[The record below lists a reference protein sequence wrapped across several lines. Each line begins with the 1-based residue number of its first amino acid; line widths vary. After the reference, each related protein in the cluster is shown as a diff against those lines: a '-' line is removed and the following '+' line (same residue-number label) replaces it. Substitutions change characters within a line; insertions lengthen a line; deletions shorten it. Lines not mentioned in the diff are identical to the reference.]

1 MLGALPKPGIK
12 YMPSLTLE
20 DIARETGVSRS
31 TVSRVINNNPN
42 VSENVRKNVQEAIRR
57 NNFHPHAAARALASQ
72 HTSTIGL
79 ILPQTVSFFFTDP
92 FYPHLTRG
100 IAQACNQHD
109 YTLAFFLVDSK
120 EDEERIFPRVCRQGM
135 LDGVLVQSGQHG
147 DQEIIGRLIDAGMPF
162 VVIGRP
168 FRYDNVTYI
177 DIDNVNAS
185 YHATNH
191 LIRQGRTRIGTIS
204 GPLQSTV
211 GIDRLEGYHK
221 ALKDRGMSVNERL
234 VVEGDFTEE
243 GGYYAMKL
251 LLTAN
256 PDAVFTASDIM
267 AVGAIRAVRE
277 AGLRVPEDIAFV
289 GFDDLPMSS
298 LSNVQLTTIR
308 QPVVQFGAQAVE
320 TLIDQIE
327 NGNRSPHRIILETE
341 LIIRDTCG
349 ASHIGRTQNS
359 IPTQNTSSNAQS
371 IIHEK

>member
-1 MLGALPKPGIK
+1 
-12 YMPSLTLE
+12 MPSLTLE

-31 TVSRVINNNPN
+31 TVSRVINNSPN
-42 VSENVRKNVQEAIRR
+42 VSDDVRQKVQAAIQR
-57 NNFHPHAAARALASQ
+57 NQYHPHAAARALASQ

-109 YTLAFFLVDSK
+109 YTLAFFLVESK

-147 DQEIIGRLIDAGMPF
+147 DQEIVGRLIDAEMPF

-177 DIDNVNAS
+177 DIDNINAS
-185 YHATNH
+185 YHATSH
-191 LIRQGRTRIGTIS
+191 LIRQGKTRIGTIS

-221 ALKDRGMSVNERL
+221 ALKERGMAIDEKL
-234 VVEGDFTEE
+234 IVEGDFTEE
-243 GGYYAMKL
+243 GGYYAMKI
-251 LLTAN
+251 LLTAK
-256 PDAVFTASDIM
+256 PGAVFTASDIM
-267 AVGAIRAVRE
+267 AIGAIRAVRE
-277 AGLRVPEDIAFV
+277 AGLRIPQDIAFV
-289 GFDDLPMSS
+289 GFDDLPNAS
-298 LSNVQLTTIR
+298 LSNIQLTTIR
-308 QPVVQFGAQAVE
+308 QPVNQFGVQAVE

-327 NGNRSPHRIILETE
+327 NGNRSPHRIILDTE
-341 LIIRDTCG
+341 LIIRETCG
-349 ASHIGRTQNS
+349 ASQIGRTQNS
-359 IPTQNTSSNAQS
+359 MPTEKITSNAQPF
-371 IIHEK
+371 IHETQRR